1 MKRLI
6 LLAAATLAA
15 VSAAAEGYQVNNLSS
30 RQNGMAHVGTAMK
43 LGAESIWFNP
53 AAAVYQ
59 TSKFDISFG
68 ITGVKCNGTFRTPID
83 YTGAKKQEVYK
94 TQNPISTPIYLY
106 ANYKATDW
114 MSVGLAFNTPFGSSV
129 DWGKSWAGAHQ
140 IQDISLAAY
149 NIQPTLSFRIA
160 KGLTAG
166 VGMMVTFGNFDLS
179 RSMLPVSADDPQN
192 MALTAALPAL
202 NPALQGVDLFAM
214 AQGAP
219 LASLGLEGSSK
230 VGVGVNL
237 GVMWDINEQWSI
249 GMTYRSKIKMKVDD
263 GSVAVNLI
271 DNPQIQGILGQMLPM
286 VGFSP
291 ADIAK
296 AKVKTELPMP
306 ATLTW
311 GVSFRPAP
319 RWEFAVDLQYVMW
332 SAYDKLDIAID
343 LPYSEVSSKPAMPPL
358 SSEKNYSNTLC
369 FRFGG
374 QYKPCDWFAA
384 RMGFYADESPVDSN
398 YLNPETPSMTK
409 LGYSAGLTISPV
421 KWFDIDLAY
430 AYVNSADPERTGSS
444 PYKNTIISKL
454 KPMLPQLSDT
464 PEVVPF
470 AGNYKAIAHTFSIGF
485 RFKF

>member
-6 LLAAATLAA
+6 LLAATLAA
-15 VSAAAEGYQVNNLSS
+15 VSASAEGYQVNNLSS

-59 TSKFDISFG
+59 APKFDISFG
-68 ITGVKCNGTFRTPID
+68 ITGIKCNGIFRTPID
-83 YTGAKKQEVYK
+83 YTGATKQKVYK
-94 TQNPISTPIYLY
+94 TQNAVSTPLYLY

-166 VGMMVTFGNFDLS
+166 AGLMVTFGNFDLS
-179 RSMLPVSADDPQN
+179 RSMLPVGADDPQN
-192 MALTAALPAL
+192 KALTAMLPAL

-237 GVMWDINEQWSI
+237 GLMWDINEQWSI
-249 GMTYRSKIKMKVDD
+249 GMTYRSKIKMKVDE
-263 GSVAVNLI
+263 GSVAVSLI
-271 DNPQIQGILGQMLPM
+271 DNPQLQGILGQVLPA

-291 ADIAK
+291 EDLAK

-332 SAYDKLDIAID
+332 SAYDKLDIAINQPK
-343 LPYSEVSSKPAMPPL
+343 LSSKPSMRL
-358 SSEKNYSNTLC
+358 TSEKNYSNTLC

-409 LGYSAGLTISPV
+409 LAYSAGLTVSPV
-421 KWFDIDLAY
+421 KWFDIDVAY
-430 AYVNSADPERTGSS
+430 AYVNSADPERNGSS
-444 PYKNTIISKL
+444 PYVNTVL
-454 KPMLPQLSDT
+454 TQLTGKP
-464 PEVVPF
+464 VIGAF
-470 AGNYKAIAHTFSIGF
+470 AGNYKATAHTFSIGF
-485 RFKF
+485 RFRF

>member
-83 YTGAKKQEVYK
+83 YTGVRKQEVYK

-149 NIQPTLSFRIA
+149 NIQPTLSFRLG

-166 VGMMVTFGNFDLS
+166 AGLMVTFGNFDLS
-179 RSMLPVSADDPQN
+179 RSMLPVGADDPQN
-192 MALTAALPAL
+192 KALTAMLPAL

-237 GVMWDINEQWSI
+237 GLMWDINEQWSI
-249 GMTYRSKIKMKVDD
+249 GMTYRSKIKMKVDE
-263 GSVAVNLI
+263 GSVAVSLI
-271 DNPQIQGILGQMLPM
+271 DNPQLQGILGQVLPA

-291 ADIAK
+291 EDLAK

-332 SAYDKLDIAID
+332 SAYDKLDIAINQPK
-343 LPYSEVSSKPAMPPL
+343 LSSKPSMRL
-358 SSEKNYSNTLC
+358 TSEKNYSNTLC

-409 LGYSAGLTISPV
+409 LAYSAGLTVSPV
-421 KWFDIDLAY
+421 KWFDIDVAY

-444 PYKNTIISKL
+444 PYVNTVLSKL
-454 KPMLPQLSDT
+454 SGKP
-464 PEVVPF
+464 VVGAF
-470 AGNYKAIAHTFSIGF
+470 AGNYKAIAHTFSIGL